1 MDFVFDLDE
10 NKEKIDEYKVFL
22 KELKGTKGALIPALH
37 RAQDDFGYIPTEIQ
51 ELISKVLY
59 IPISEVYG
67 VTTFYSQFSLVPKG
81 ENKVSLCLG
90 TACYVKGAQDILD
103 ELVDILE
110 IEVGETTPDGKFS
123 IEDTRCLGACGL
135 APVMVINDDVY
146 GKLKKGEVEAILD
159 KYR

>member
-1 MDFVFDLDE
+1 MVFEFDWDANE
-10 NKEKIDEYKVFL
+10 EKV
-22 KELKGTKGALIPALH
+22 KELRNNMRKNKDEKGILMSTLH
-37 RAQDDFGYIPTEIQ
+37 AAQDSFGYLPIEIQ
-51 ELISKVLY
+51 ELISEELN
-59 IPISEVYG
+59 ISLSEIYG
-67 VTTFYSQFSLVPKG
+67 VATFYSQFSLMPKG
-81 ENKVSLCLG
+81 ENKISLCLG

-103 ELVDILE
+103 ELIEILG

-146 GKLKKGEVEAILD
+146 GKLKKGEVEEILN